1 VSVGTVDW
9 ITTNWVSSQGTS
21 SLDLVGSF
29 AVGGVAQTFDTV
41 PGTTYVVA
49 FDLAGNPGGPPAVK
63 PLAVT
68 VNGVTSNFTFDTT
81 GRSGAAMGWPRHS
94 LTFTASGTS
103 STIAFVSD
111 VTGTGTNAGAA
122 LDNVTITA
130 QGAAAA
136 ATEIPLPWAHVGA
149 ALLVLLGSR
158 GPRSAREAL
167 AEAEQLRRR
176 VHEDAPAHG
185 QRAVRGIRRVRAPRR
200 IDDVDVGIGGARRQ
214 DEDARVRARHARRSS
229 RPCPPPSPG
238 PAHRTP

>member
-1 VSVGTVDW
+1 MPRWLAAIAALSLATAAQAAPFQNGSFDVGAPATFVFDIPAGSTQIPGWTVSVGTVDW
-9 ITTNWVSSQGTS
+9 ITNNWVSSQGTS

-49 FDLAGNPGGPPAVK
+49 FDLAGNPGGPPVVK

-81 GRSGAAMGWPRHS
+81 GRSGAAMGWTRQS
-94 LTFTASGTS
+94 ITFTATGTS

-136 ATEIPLPWAHVGA
+136 AAEIPLPWAHVGA
-149 ALLVLLGSR
+149 ALLVLLGAA
-158 GPRSAREAL
+158 GL
-167 AEAEQLRRR
+167 
-176 VHEDAPAHG
+176 
-185 QRAVRGIRRVRAPRR
+185 
-200 IDDVDVGIGGARRQ
+200 ARRG
-214 DEDARVRARHARRSS
+214 RR
-229 RPCPPPSPG
+229 
-238 PAHRTP
+238 

>member
-1 VSVGTVDW
+1 MPRWLAAIAALSLATAAHAAPVQNGSFDVGAPATFVFDIPAGSTLIPGWTVSVGTVDW
-9 ITTNWVSSQGTS
+9 ITNNWVSSQGTS

-49 FDLAGNPGGPPAVK
+49 FDLAGNPGGPPVVK

-81 GRSGAAMGWPRHS
+81 GRTGAAMGWTRHS
-94 LTFTASGTS
+94 ITFTATGTS

-130 QGAAAA
+130 QGAAPAA
-136 ATEIPLPWAHVGA
+136 AEIPLPWAHVGA
-149 ALLVLLGSR
+149 ALLVLLGAA
-158 GPRSAREAL
+158 GL
-167 AEAEQLRRR
+167 
-176 VHEDAPAHG
+176 
-185 QRAVRGIRRVRAPRR
+185 
-200 IDDVDVGIGGARRQ
+200 ARRG
-214 DEDARVRARHARRSS
+214 RR
-229 RPCPPPSPG
+229 
-238 PAHRTP
+238 

>member
-1 VSVGTVDW
+1 MPRWLAAIAALSLATAAQAAPFQNGSFDVGAPATFVFDIPAGSTQIPGWTVSVGTVDW
-9 ITTNWVSSQGTS
+9 ITNNWVSSQGTS

-49 FDLAGNPGGPPAVK
+49 FDLAGNPGGPPVVK

-81 GRSGAAMGWPRHS
+81 GRSGAAMGWTRQS
-94 LTFTASGTS
+94 ITFTATATS

-122 LDNVTITA
+122 LDNVTVTA

-136 ATEIPLPWAHVGA
+136 AAEIPLPWAHVGA
-149 ALLVLLGSR
+149 ALLVLLGAA
-158 GPRSAREAL
+158 GL
-167 AEAEQLRRR
+167 
-176 VHEDAPAHG
+176 
-185 QRAVRGIRRVRAPRR
+185 
-200 IDDVDVGIGGARRQ
+200 ARRG
-214 DEDARVRARHARRSS
+214 RR
-229 RPCPPPSPG
+229 
-238 PAHRTP
+238 

>member
-1 VSVGTVDW
+1 MPRWLAALAALSLATAVQAAPFQNGSFDVGAPATFVFDIPAGSTQIPGWTVSVGTVDW
-9 ITTNWVSSQGTS
+9 ITSNWVSSQGTS

-49 FDLAGNPGGPPAVK
+49 FDLAGNPGGPPVVK

-68 VNGVTSNFTFDTT
+68 VNGVTSSFTFDTT
-81 GRSGAAMGWPRHS
+81 GRSGAAMGWTRHS

-130 QGAAAA
+130 QGAAASA
-136 ATEIPLPWAHVGA
+136 AEIPLPWAHVGA
-149 ALLVLLGSR
+149 ALLVLLGAA
-158 GPRSAREAL
+158 GL
-167 AEAEQLRRR
+167 
-176 VHEDAPAHG
+176 
-185 QRAVRGIRRVRAPRR
+185 
-200 IDDVDVGIGGARRQ
+200 ARRGK
-214 DEDARVRARHARRSS
+214 R
-229 RPCPPPSPG
+229 
-238 PAHRTP
+238 

>member
-1 VSVGTVDW
+1 MPRWPAAIAVLTLAAAAHAAPFQNGSFDAGAPATFVFDIAAGSTQIPGWTVSVGTVDW
-9 ITTNWVSSQGTS
+9 ITSNWVSSQGTS

-29 AVGGVAQTFDTV
+29 ALGGVAQTFDTV

-81 GRSGAAMGWPRHS
+81 GRSGAAMGWTRHS

-111 VTGTGTNAGAA
+111 TTGTGTNAGAA

-130 QGAAAA
+130 QGAAAPA
-136 ATEIPLPWAHVGA
+136 AEIPLPWAHVGA
-149 ALLVLLGSR
+149 ALLVLLGAA
-158 GPRSAREAL
+158 GL
-167 AEAEQLRRR
+167 
-176 VHEDAPAHG
+176 
-185 QRAVRGIRRVRAPRR
+185 
-200 IDDVDVGIGGARRQ
+200 ARRG
-214 DEDARVRARHARRSS
+214 RR
-229 RPCPPPSPG
+229 
-238 PAHRTP
+238 

>member
-1 VSVGTVDW
+1 MPRWLAAIAVLSLATAAQAAPFQNGSFDVGAPATFVFDIPAGSTQIPGWTVSVGTIDW
-9 ITTNWVSSQGTS
+9 ITNNWVSSQGTS

-41 PGTTYVVA
+41 PGTTYIVA
-49 FDLAGNPGGPPAVK
+49 FDLAGNPGGPPVVK

-81 GRSGAAMGWPRHS
+81 GRSGAAMGWTRHS

-130 QGAAAA
+130 QGAATAA
-136 ATEIPLPWAHVGA
+136 AEIPLPWAHVGA
-149 ALLVLLGSR
+149 ALLVLLGAA
-158 GPRSAREAL
+158 GL
-167 AEAEQLRRR
+167 
-176 VHEDAPAHG
+176 
-185 QRAVRGIRRVRAPRR
+185 
-200 IDDVDVGIGGARRQ
+200 ARRG
-214 DEDARVRARHARRSS
+214 RR
-229 RPCPPPSPG
+229 
-238 PAHRTP
+238 

>member
-1 VSVGTVDW
+1 MPRWLAAIAALSLATAAQAAPFQNGSFDVGAPATFVFDIPAGSTQIPGWTVSVGTVDW
-9 ITTNWVSSQGTS
+9 ITNNWVSSQGTS

-81 GRSGAAMGWPRHS
+81 GRSGAAMGWTRHS
-94 LTFTASGTS
+94 LTFTAAGTS

-136 ATEIPLPWAHVGA
+136 AAEIPLPWAHVGA
-149 ALLVLLGSR
+149 ALLVLLGAA
-158 GPRSAREAL
+158 GL
-167 AEAEQLRRR
+167 
-176 VHEDAPAHG
+176 
-185 QRAVRGIRRVRAPRR
+185 
-200 IDDVDVGIGGARRQ
+200 ARRGK
-214 DEDARVRARHARRSS
+214 R
-229 RPCPPPSPG
+229 
-238 PAHRTP
+238 

>member
-1 VSVGTVDW
+1 MPRWLAALAALSLATAAQAAPFQNGSFDVGAPATFVFDIPAGSTQIPGWTVSVGTVDW
-9 ITTNWVSSQGTS
+9 ITSNWVSSQGTS

-29 AVGGVAQTFDTV
+29 ALGGVAQTFDTV

-81 GRSGAAMGWPRHS
+81 GRSGAAMGWTRHS

-111 VTGTGTNAGAA
+111 TTGTGTNAGAA

-136 ATEIPLPWAHVGA
+136 AAEIPLPWAHVGA
-149 ALLVLLGSR
+149 ALLVLLGAA
-158 GPRSAREAL
+158 GL
-167 AEAEQLRRR
+167 
-176 VHEDAPAHG
+176 
-185 QRAVRGIRRVRAPRR
+185 
-200 IDDVDVGIGGARRQ
+200 ARRG
-214 DEDARVRARHARRSS
+214 RR
-229 RPCPPPSPG
+229 
-238 PAHRTP
+238 

>member
-1 VSVGTVDW
+1 MPRWLAALAALSLATAAHAAPFQNGSFDVGAPATFVFDIPAGSTLIPGWTVSVGTVDW
-9 ITTNWVSSQGTS
+9 ITNNWVSSQGTS

-49 FDLAGNPGGPPAVK
+49 FDLAGNPGGPPVVK

-81 GRSGAAMGWPRHS
+81 GRSGAAMGWTRHS
-94 LTFTASGTS
+94 ITFTATGTS

-130 QGAAAA
+130 QGAAPAA
-136 ATEIPLPWAHVGA
+136 AEIPLPWAHVGA
-149 ALLVLLGSR
+149 ALLVLLGAA
-158 GPRSAREAL
+158 GL
-167 AEAEQLRRR
+167 
-176 VHEDAPAHG
+176 
-185 QRAVRGIRRVRAPRR
+185 
-200 IDDVDVGIGGARRQ
+200 ARRG
-214 DEDARVRARHARRSS
+214 RR
-229 RPCPPPSPG
+229 
-238 PAHRTP
+238 

>member
-1 VSVGTVDW
+1 MPRWLAAIAALSLATAVQAAPFQNGSFDVGAPATFVFDIPAGSTQIPGWTVSVGTVDW
-9 ITTNWVSSQGTS
+9 ITNNWVSSQGTS

-49 FDLAGNPGGPPAVK
+49 FDLAGNPGGPPVVK

-68 VNGVTSNFTFDTT
+68 VNGVTSSFTFDTT
-81 GRSGAAMGWPRHS
+81 GRSGAAMGWTRHS

-130 QGAAAA
+130 QGAAASA
-136 ATEIPLPWAHVGA
+136 AEIPLPWAHVGA
-149 ALLVLLGSR
+149 ALLVLLGAA
-158 GPRSAREAL
+158 GL
-167 AEAEQLRRR
+167 
-176 VHEDAPAHG
+176 
-185 QRAVRGIRRVRAPRR
+185 
-200 IDDVDVGIGGARRQ
+200 ARRGK
-214 DEDARVRARHARRSS
+214 R
-229 RPCPPPSPG
+229 
-238 PAHRTP
+238 